1 MKYKEKVVMSMR
13 QYCQSVLFLF
23 FSFTSVQAAT
33 TTVVSGGEL
42 IGFNN
47 ITIGTENYNVR
58 FVEGSFISIFGD
70 STGLD
75 FTSSIDARD
84 ASRALMDAFHI
95 FPTYD
100 DDVSLTF
107 GLTGTSGEIFTPW
120 RFNPDDQTNVT
131 SRNFRNIDGNLLND
145 DYVTNNVGMIATYDT
160 GGANNF
166 SGGRVWADWDKVS
179 TVPVPAGVWLF
190 GSGLLGLV
198 GVARR
203 NKA

>member
-1 MKYKEKVVMSMR
+1 MFLR
-13 QYCQSVLFLF
+13 QQYLLILFLF
-23 FSFTSVQAAT
+23 FSYTSSQAAT

-47 ITIGTENYNVR
+47 IAIGTETYNVR

-75 FTSSIDARD
+75 FTTSIEARD
-84 ASRALMDAFHI
+84 ASRALMAAFDL
-95 FPTYD
+95 FPIYD
-100 DDVSLTF
+100 DDVSKTY

-120 RFNPDDQTNVT
+120 YFDPDGQTSVT
-131 SRNFRNIDGNLLND
+131 SRNFRNIDGGLPND

-160 GGANNF
+160 SF
-166 SGGRVWADWDKVS
+166 SGARVWADWDQVS
-179 TVPVPAGVWLF
+179 SVPVPAAVWLF
-190 GSGLLGLV
+190 GSGLLALV

-203 NKA
+203 KTSM